1 MKRKYTTIVSLIA
14 APLIITMALGVFY
27 LGVTS
32 GKINL
37 GLPSISR
44 LEDYTPIQATKIY
57 DKNDVL
63 ITELFTER
71 RTITQLKDIPVDLQN
86 AVLSIEDDNFFR
98 HWGISPIGIVRAAL
112 SNVLK
117 RRKAQGGSTIT
128 QQLAKT
134 IFLSPEKKFSRKIK
148 EVILTLQLER
158 YYSKEEI
165 LQLYLNQ
172 IYFGSGA
179 YGIEAASRIYFAKHI
194 SELNLAECA
203 MLAGLPRSP
212 NKYSPFKN
220 LQNAQNRRATVLT
233 RMRELK
239 YITPEQEKAANAQ
252 KILSQSVSVPSSV
265 APYFVEFVR
274 TQLEPKYGKML
285 YQGGL
290 SIYTTLDLKAQNAAE
305 KAISDHLSAFDI
317 ERKIDFETAKSSPI
331 PTQCG
336 LIALDPKTGGIVA
349 MVGGRNFLESQF
361 NRTMQARRQP
371 GSSFKPIVYTAALEN
386 GYTPT
391 SILTDKPMFFLN
403 DGRDW
408 KLESRNEDFAKSQST
423 ETLKDPMKYW
433 HPKNYE
439 NKYYE
444 KVLLRSALEHSL
456 NACSIELLM
465 AIGPQ
470 RAIEY
475 ARKLGI
481 STSLT
486 NTLSL
491 ALGSSDVTL
500 IELTGAF
507 GVFANNGILAEPY
520 AVERVQDKDGKI
532 LEEHTPKEESV
543 LSAQSAY
550 IMTNLLKGVVQHGTG
565 MGALALNRPC
575 AGKTGTTND
584 FTDAW
589 FVGYTPQIVAGVW
602 VGYDDRSI
610 QLGSKNTGGRISCPI
625 WTDFMREALRGEPKV
640 DFTPPSDVVFKL
652 IDPATGLLAFES
664 TPGAYLEAFIKGTEP
679 KDYYMNNTQKA
690 SVFGKDGKVEKV
702 TSIEE
707 DAGGF

>member
-1 MKRKYTTIVSLIA
+1 MKRKHTAIISLII
-14 APLIITMALGVFY
+14 APLIITAVLFIFY
-27 LGVTS
+27 IGVTS
-32 GKINL
+32 GRINL
-37 GLPSISR
+37 GLPSISK

-57 DKNDVL
+57 DKNGVL

-86 AVLSIEDDNFFR
+86 AVLAIEDNNFFK
-98 HWGISPIGIVRAAL
+98 HWGISPSGIVRATL

-179 YGIEAASRIYFAKHI
+179 YGIEAAARIYFAKHI
-194 SELNLAECA
+194 NELNLEECA

-212 NKYSPFKN
+212 NRYSPFKN
-220 LQNAQNRRATVLT
+220 EINAQNRRATVLA
-233 RMRELK
+233 RMLQLK

-252 KILSQSVSVPSSV
+252 KIFSQRVVIPSAI

-274 TQLEPKYGKML
+274 TQLEPKYGKLL

-290 SIYTTLDLKAQNAAE
+290 SIYTTIDLEAQIAAE
-305 KAISDHLSAFDI
+305 KSVSEHLNSFDI
-317 ERKIDFETAKSSPI
+317 ERKIDFEISKSTPI
-331 PTQCG
+331 PAQGG

-349 MVGGRNFLESQF
+349 MVGGRDFRESQF
-361 NRTMQARRQP
+361 NRTMQAHRQP
-371 GSSFKPIVYTAALEN
+371 GSSFKPIVYTAAIEN
-386 GYTPT
+386 GYTPA
-391 SILTDKPMFFLN
+391 SILTDEPMFFLN
-403 DGRDW
+403 NGRDW
-408 KLESRNEDFAKSQST
+408 KLESRDADFAKSQST

-456 NACSIELLM
+456 NVCSIELLM

-481 STSLT
+481 KSTLT

-520 AVERVQDKDGKI
+520 AVEKVEDKDGKI
-532 LEEHTPKEESV
+532 LEEHSPKEESV
-543 LSAQSAY
+543 ISAQSCY
-550 IMTNLLKGVVQHGTG
+550 IITNLLKGVVQHGTG

-589 FVGYTPQIVAGVW
+589 FIGYTPQLVAGVW

-625 WTDFMREALRGEPKV
+625 WTDFMRDALKGEPKL
-640 DFTPPSDVVFKL
+640 DFNPPEDVVFKL

-664 TPGAYLEAFIKGTEP
+664 TPGAYLEAFIKGSEP
-679 KDYYMNNTQKA
+679 RDYYMNNTQKA

-702 TSIEE
+702 TEITE
-707 DAGGF
+707 DTSGF